1 MRTRK
6 IKEIKYRKTEV
17 MKTKIA
23 LATVSGK
30 AYYKLVS
37 ELKQR
42 DVSFLSLTSR
52 DVVPLTIKV
61 VITTEKERHLVK
73 HPNVLV
79 FNEETDATPVVNEA
93 IKIVQGKKNYEKV
106 VVGVDP
112 GKTFGLA
119 ILGDGNVL
127 ETRTGSSLEETVN
140 AILQMLE
147 KSQAMINMV
156 KVGKG
161 APFYAKQLLDLLDEA
176 LPEEVG
182 IEVVSEE
189 GTSRFGKETIHR
201 RDVKDVMSAIRI
213 AGRKGSVFHRKKK

>member
-1 MRTRK
+1 
-6 IKEIKYRKTEV
+6 

-23 LATVSGK
+23 LATVLGK

-42 DVSFLSLTSR
+42 GVPFLSLTPR
-52 DVVPLTIKV
+52 DPIPLTIKV
-61 VITTEKERHLVK
+61 VITTEKERSLVK

-79 FNEETDATPVVNEA
+79 FNEETDAAPVVYEA
-93 IKIVQGKKNYEKV
+93 IKTVQGKKIYERV

-127 ETRTGSSLEETVN
+127 ETFTCSSLEETVN
-140 AILQMLE
+140 TVLRMLE
-147 KSQAMINMV
+147 KPQAIINMV
-156 KVGKG
+156 KIGNG
-161 APFYAKQLLDLLDEA
+161 APLYTKQLLNLLDEA
-176 LPEEVG
+176 LPEEIG

-189 GTSRFGKETIHR
+189 GTSRFGRETVHR
-201 RDVKDVMSAIRI
+201 RDVKDVMSATRI
-213 AGRKGSVFHRKKK
+213 AERKGNVFHRKKK

>member
-1 MRTRK
+1 
-6 IKEIKYRKTEV
+6 
-17 MKTKIA
+17 MKAKIA

-42 DVSFLSLTSR
+42 SVPFLSLMPR
-52 DVVPLTIKV
+52 DPVPLTIKV

-79 FNEETDATPVVNEA
+79 FNEEADATPVVDEA
-93 IKIVQGKKNYEKV
+93 IKIVLGKKIYERV

-119 ILGDGNVL
+119 IVGDGNVL
-127 ETRTGSSLEETVN
+127 ETFTCSSLEETVN
-140 AILQMLE
+140 TILRMLAKPQAI
-147 KSQAMINMV
+147 INMV
-156 KVGKG
+156 KIGNG
-161 APFYAKQLLDLLDEA
+161 APLYTKQLLDLVDEA
-176 LPEEVG
+176 LPEDVG
-182 IEVVSEE
+182 IEIVSEE
-189 GTSRFGKETIHR
+189 GTSRFDRETVHR

-213 AGRKGSVFHRKKK
+213 AERKGNVFHRKKK

>member
-1 MRTRK
+1 
-6 IKEIKYRKTEV
+6 

-42 DVSFLSLTSR
+42 DVPFLSLTFK
-52 DVVPLTIKV
+52 DPIPLTIKV
-61 VITTEKERHLVK
+61 VITTEKERSLVK

-79 FNEETDATPVVNEA
+79 FNEETDATSVVNEA
-93 IKIVQGKKNYEKV
+93 IKIVRGKKIYERV

-127 ETRTGSSLEETVN
+127 ETFTCSSLEETVN
-140 AILQMLE
+140 TVLRMLE
-147 KSQAMINMV
+147 KPQAIINMV
-156 KVGKG
+156 KIGNG
-161 APFYAKQLLDLLDEA
+161 APLYTKQLLNLLDEA
-176 LPEEVG
+176 LPEEIG
-182 IEVVSEE
+182 IEIVSEE
-189 GTSRFGKETIHR
+189 GTSRFGRETVHR
-201 RDVKDVMSAIRI
+201 RDVKDVMSATRI
-213 AGRKGSVFHRKKK
+213 AERKGNVFHRKKK

>member
-1 MRTRK
+1 
-6 IKEIKYRKTEV
+6 
-17 MKTKIA
+17 MKAKIA

-42 DVSFLSLTSR
+42 DIAFLSLTPR
-52 DVVPLTIKV
+52 DPIPLTIKV

-93 IKIVQGKKNYEKV
+93 IKIVQGKKIYEKV

-127 ETRTGSSLEETVN
+127 ETLTCSSLKETVN
-140 AILQMLE
+140 GILRMLKKPQAI
-147 KSQAMINMV
+147 INMV
-156 KVGKG
+156 QIGNG
-161 APFYAKQLLDLLDEA
+161 APFYTKQLLDLLDEV

-182 IEVVSEE
+182 IEIVSEE
-189 GTSRFGKETIHR
+189 GTSRFGKETVHR

-213 AGRKGSVFHRKKK
+213 AERKGSVFHRKKK

>member
-1 MRTRK
+1 
-6 IKEIKYRKTEV
+6 
-17 MKTKIA
+17 MKAKIA

-42 DVSFLSLTSR
+42 SVPFLSLMPR
-52 DVVPLTIKV
+52 DPIPLTIKV

-79 FNEETDATPVVNEA
+79 FNEEADATPVVNEA
-93 IKIVQGKKNYEKV
+93 IKTVQGKKIYERV

-127 ETRTGSSLEETVN
+127 ETFTCSSLEETVN
-140 AILQMLE
+140 TILRMLAKPQAI
-147 KSQAMINMV
+147 INMV
-156 KVGKG
+156 KIGNG
-161 APFYAKQLLDLLDEA
+161 APLYTKQLLDLVDEA
-176 LPEEVG
+176 LPEDVG
-182 IEVVSEE
+182 IEIVSEE
-189 GTSRFGKETIHR
+189 GTSRFDRETVHR

-213 AGRKGSVFHRKKK
+213 AERKGNVFHRKKK

>member
-1 MRTRK
+1 
-6 IKEIKYRKTEV
+6 
-17 MKTKIA
+17 MKAKIA

-42 DVSFLSLTSR
+42 DISFLSLMPR
-52 DVVPLTIKV
+52 DPLPLTIKV

-93 IKIVQGKKNYEKV
+93 IKTVQGKKNYEKV

-112 GKTFGLA
+112 GKTVGLA
-119 ILGDGNVL
+119 ILGDRNVL
-127 ETRTGSSLEETVN
+127 ETLTCSSLEETVN
-140 AILQMLE
+140 SILWMLE
-147 KSQAMINMV
+147 KPQAMINMV
-156 KVGKG
+156 KIGKG
-161 APFYAKQLLDLLDEA
+161 APLYTKQLLDLLDEA

-182 IEVVSEE
+182 IEIVSEE
-189 GTSRFGKETIHR
+189 GTSRFDKETVHR

>member
-6 IKEIKYRKTEV
+6 IKGIKYRKTEF
-17 MKTKIA
+17 MKAKIA

-42 DVSFLSLTSR
+42 DISFLSLMPR
-52 DVVPLTIKV
+52 DPLPLTIKV

-79 FNEETDATPVVNEA
+79 FNEETDATPIVNEA
-93 IKIVQGKKNYEKV
+93 IKTVQGKKNYEKV

-112 GKTFGLA
+112 GKTVGLA
-119 ILGDGNVL
+119 ILGDENVL
-127 ETRTGSSLEETVN
+127 ETLTCSSLEETVN
-140 AILQMLE
+140 SILRMLE
-147 KSQAMINMV
+147 KPQAINNRV
-156 KVGKG
+156 KIGNG
-161 APFYAKQLLDLLDEA
+161 APLYTKQLLDLLDEA

-182 IEVVSEE
+182 IEIVSEE
-189 GTSRFGKETIHR
+189 GTSRFGKETVHR

>member
-1 MRTRK
+1 
-6 IKEIKYRKTEV
+6 
-17 MKTKIA
+17 MKAKIA

-42 DVSFLSLTSR
+42 SVPFLSLMPR
-52 DVVPLTIKV
+52 DPVPLTIKV

-79 FNEETDATPVVNEA
+79 FNEEADATPVVDEA
-93 IKIVQGKKNYEKV
+93 IKIVLGKKIYERV

-127 ETRTGSSLEETVN
+127 ETFTCSSLEETVN
-140 AILQMLE
+140 TILRMLAKPQAI
-147 KSQAMINMV
+147 INMV
-156 KVGKG
+156 KIGNG
-161 APFYAKQLLDLLDEA
+161 APLYTKQLLDLVDEA
-176 LPEEVG
+176 LPEDVG
-182 IEVVSEE
+182 IEIVSEE
-189 GTSRFGKETIHR
+189 GTSRFDRETVHR

-213 AGRKGSVFHRKKK
+213 AERKGNVFHRKKK

>member
-1 MRTRK
+1 
-6 IKEIKYRKTEV
+6 

-42 DVSFLSLTSR
+42 DVSFLSLTFK
-52 DVVPLTIKV
+52 DPIPLTIKV
-61 VITTEKERHLVK
+61 VITTEKERSLVK

-79 FNEETDATPVVNEA
+79 FNEETDATSVVNEA
-93 IKIVQGKKNYEKV
+93 IKIVRGKKIYERV

-127 ETRTGSSLEETVN
+127 ETFTCSSLEETVN
-140 AILQMLE
+140 TVLRMLE
-147 KSQAMINMV
+147 KPQAIINMV
-156 KVGKG
+156 KIGNG
-161 APFYAKQLLDLLDEA
+161 APLYTKQLLNLLDEA

-182 IEVVSEE
+182 IEIVSEE
-189 GTSRFGKETIHR
+189 GTSRFGRETVHR
-201 RDVKDVMSAIRI
+201 RDVKDVMSATRI
-213 AGRKGSVFHRKKK
+213 AERKGNVFHRKKK

>member
-1 MRTRK
+1 
-6 IKEIKYRKTEV
+6 

-23 LATVSGK
+23 LVTVSGK

-42 DVSFLSLTSR
+42 DVPFLSLTFKDSI
-52 DVVPLTIKV
+52 PLTIKV
-61 VITTEKERHLVK
+61 VITTEKERRLVK

-79 FNEETDATPVVNEA
+79 FNEETDATSVVNEA
-93 IKIVQGKKNYEKV
+93 IKIVRGKKIYERV

-127 ETRTGSSLEETVN
+127 ETFTCSSLEETVN
-140 AILQMLE
+140 TVLRMLAKPQAI
-147 KSQAMINMV
+147 INRV
-156 KVGKG
+156 KIGNG
-161 APFYAKQLLDLLDEA
+161 APLYTKQLLNLLDEA
-176 LPEEVG
+176 LPEKVG

-189 GTSRFGKETIHR
+189 GTSRFGRETVHR
-201 RDVKDVMSAIRI
+201 RDVKDVMSATRI
-213 AGRKGSVFHRKKK
+213 AERKGNVFHREEK

>member
-1 MRTRK
+1 
-6 IKEIKYRKTEV
+6 
-17 MKTKIA
+17 MKAKIA

-42 DVSFLSLTSR
+42 KVPFLSLIPR
-52 DVVPLTIKV
+52 DPIPLTIKV

-79 FNEETDATPVVNEA
+79 FNEETDAAPIVNEA
-93 IKIVQGKKNYEKV
+93 IKTVQGKKSYEKV

-119 ILGDGNVL
+119 VLGDGNVL
-127 ETRTGSSLEETVN
+127 ETLTCSSLEETVN
-140 AILQMLE
+140 TILRILE
-147 KSQAMINMV
+147 KPEAVINV
-156 KVGKG
+156 VRIGNG
-161 APFYAKQLLDLLDEA
+161 APLCTKQLLDLLDEK
-176 LPEEVG
+176 LPEEIT

-189 GTSRFGKETIHR
+189 GTSRFGREAVHR
-201 RDVKDVMSAIRI
+201 RDVKDVMSAIKI
-213 AGRKGSVFHRKKK
+213 AERKGDVFHRKKKR